1 MEEKRFIEQFDTT
14 MSSVGSGGADNL
26 GLEDEETEASVR
38 SAKKKEEREKT
49 KLLKQF
55 DALAVQFEKSNKAV
69 TNQAKTESAGHLKR
83 SNKKKKEKTL
93 SSKLR
98 LKEKKGGPEK

>member
-1 MEEKRFIEQFDTT
+1 M
-14 MSSVGSGGADNL
+14 
-26 GLEDEETEASVR
+26 
-38 SAKKKEEREKT
+38 
-49 KLLKQF
+49 KQF

-69 TNQAKTESAGHLKR
+69 TGQAKTESAGSLKR

-98 LKEKKGGPEK
+98 LKEKKGGGEKK